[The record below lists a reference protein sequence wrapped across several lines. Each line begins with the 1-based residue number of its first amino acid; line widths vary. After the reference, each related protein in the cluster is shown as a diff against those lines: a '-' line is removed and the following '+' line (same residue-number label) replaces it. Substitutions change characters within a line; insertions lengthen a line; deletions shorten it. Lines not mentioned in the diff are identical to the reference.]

1 LLIESANLSSSRTFG
16 QGGRSTKRLQPDNLQ
31 EQQMKKTVTWILI
44 ADGTQARVL
53 EHNGPGKGLATVKGL
68 DWSIPP
74 LQSQDIDS
82 DRPGRGHSSG
92 GSARSSMEPKTD
104 PAQHREAE
112 FVRSVA
118 HELDRHAK
126 DGAFDRLVIAA
137 APIALGNL
145 RKVLS
150 DFVKKT
156 VVAELDKDLTN
167 VPTPNVDKHFDGIIA
182 V

>member
-1 LLIESANLSSSRTFG
+1 
-16 QGGRSTKRLQPDNLQ
+16 
-31 EQQMKKTVTWILI
+31 MKKTVTWILI

-53 EHNGPGKGLATVKGL
+53 EHNGPGKGLTVINDL

-74 LQSQDIDS
+74 LQSQDIDT
-82 DRPGRGHSSG
+82 DRPGRGFSSG
-92 GSARSSMEPKTD
+92 SHRSAMEPKTD

-118 HELDRHAK
+118 EVLDRKAQ
-126 DGAFDRLVIAA
+126 DGAYDRLVIAA

-145 RKVLS
+145 RKVMS
-150 DFVKKT
+150 PHVKKT

-167 VPTPNVDKHFDGIIA
+167 LPTAQLDKHFDGIIA

>member
-1 LLIESANLSSSRTFG
+1 
-16 QGGRSTKRLQPDNLQ
+16 
-31 EQQMKKTVTWILI
+31 MKKTTTWILI

-53 EHNGPGKGLATVKGL
+53 EHAGPGKGLANVQGL

-74 LQSQDIDS
+74 LQSQDIDT
-82 DRPGRGHSSG
+82 DRPGRGHSSVG
-92 GSARSSMEPKTD
+92 GQRSAMEPKTD

-112 FVRSVA
+112 FVRNVA
-118 HELDRHAK
+118 GVLEEKAK
-126 DGAFDRLVIAA
+126 AGAYDRLVIAA

-150 DFVKKT
+150 DHVKKT
-156 VVAELDKDLTN
+156 IVAELDKDLTN
-167 VPTPNVDKHFDGIIA
+167 LPTPQLSKHLDGIIA

>member
-1 LLIESANLSSSRTFG
+1 
-16 QGGRSTKRLQPDNLQ
+16 
-31 EQQMKKTVTWILI
+31 MKKTTTWILI

-53 EHNGPGKGLATVKGL
+53 EHGGPGKGLSMVKGL
-68 DWSIPP
+68 DWSIEP
-74 LQSQDIDS
+74 LQSKDIDT

-112 FVRSVA
+112 FMRSVA
-118 HELDRHAK
+118 GVLDRKALE
-126 DGAFDRLVIAA
+126 GAFDRLVIAA

-145 RKVLS
+145 RKLLS
-150 DFVKKT
+150 DHVKKA

-167 VPTPNVDKHFDGIIA
+167 LPTQNIDKHLDGIIA

>member
-1 LLIESANLSSSRTFG
+1 
-16 QGGRSTKRLQPDNLQ
+16 
-31 EQQMKKTVTWILI
+31 MKKTVTWILI

-53 EHNGPGKGLATVKGL
+53 EHNGPGKGLSAVKGL
-68 DWSIPP
+68 DWSIEP

-82 DRPGRGHSSG
+82 DKPGRGHSSA

-118 HELDRHAK
+118 SVLDKKALE
-126 DGAFDRLVIAA
+126 GAFDRLVVAA

-145 RKVLS
+145 RKVMS
-150 DFVKKT
+150 DHVKKT
-156 VVAELDKDLTN
+156 IVAELDKDLTN
-167 VPTPNVDKHFDGIIA
+167 LPTPNINKHLDGIIA

>member
-1 LLIESANLSSSRTFG
+1 
-16 QGGRSTKRLQPDNLQ
+16 
-31 EQQMKKTVTWILI
+31 MKKTTTWILI

-53 EHNGPGKGLATVKGL
+53 EHAGPGKGLSTVKGL
-68 DWSIPP
+68 DWSIAP
-74 LQSQDIDS
+74 LQSQDIDT
-82 DRPGRGHSSG
+82 DRPGRS
-92 GSARSSMEPKTD
+92 RSSAMEQKTD

-112 FVRSVA
+112 FVRGVA
-118 HELDRHAK
+118 QILDEKAK
-126 DGAFDRLVIAA
+126 AGEFDRLVIAA

-150 DFVKKT
+150 DHVKKT

-167 VPTPNVDKHFDGIIA
+167 LPTPQLDKHFDGIIA

>member
-1 LLIESANLSSSRTFG
+1 
-16 QGGRSTKRLQPDNLQ
+16 
-31 EQQMKKTVTWILI
+31 MKKTVTWILI

-53 EHNGPGKGLATVKGL
+53 EHTGPGKGLNMVKGL

-74 LQSQDIDS
+74 LQTQDINA
-82 DRPGRGHSSG
+82 DRPGRSHSSVG
-92 GSARSSMEPKTD
+92 PGRSAMEPRTD

-118 HELDRHAK
+118 GVMEDKAK
-126 DGAFDRLVIAA
+126 AGAYDRLVIAA

-150 DFVKKT
+150 DHVKKT

-167 VPTPNVDKHFDGIIA
+167 VPTPQLDRHLDGIIA
-182 V
+182 I

>member
-1 LLIESANLSSSRTFG
+1 
-16 QGGRSTKRLQPDNLQ
+16 
-31 EQQMKKTVTWILI
+31 MKKTVTWILI

-53 EHNGPGKGLATVKGL
+53 ENSGPGKGLSSVKDL
-68 DWSIPP
+68 DWSITP
-74 LQSQDIDS
+74 LQTQDINA
-82 DRPGRGHSSG
+82 DRPGRSFASH
-92 GSARSSMEPKTD
+92 GSARSAMEPRTD

-112 FVRSVA
+112 FVRGVA
-118 HELDRHAK
+118 AELDRKAQS
-126 DGAFDRLVIAA
+126 GAYDRLVIAA

-150 DFVKKT
+150 DHVRKT

-167 VPTPNVDKHFDGIIA
+167 LPTPQLDKHLDGILA

>member
-1 LLIESANLSSSRTFG
+1 
-16 QGGRSTKRLQPDNLQ
+16 
-31 EQQMKKTVTWILI
+31 MKKTVTWILI

-53 EHNGPGKGLATVKGL
+53 EHAGPGKGLATIKGL

-74 LQSQDIDS
+74 LQTQDINA
-82 DRPGRGHSSG
+82 DRPGRAHSSV
-92 GSARSSMEPKTD
+92 GSGRSAMEPRTD

-112 FVRSVA
+112 FVRTVASV
-118 HELDRHAK
+118 LDDKAK
-126 DGAFDRLVIAA
+126 GGAYDRLVIAA

-145 RKVLS
+145 RKALS
-150 DFVKKT
+150 EHVKKT

-167 VPTPNVDKHFDGIIA
+167 VPTPQLDRHLDGIIA

>member
-1 LLIESANLSSSRTFG
+1 
-16 QGGRSTKRLQPDNLQ
+16 
-31 EQQMKKTVTWILI
+31 MKKTVTWILI

-53 EHNGPGKGLATVKGL
+53 EHSGPGKGLATIKGL

-74 LQSQDIDS
+74 LQSQDINTDGY
-82 DRPGRGHSSG
+82 GRGPNG
-92 GSARSSMEPKTD
+92 GSMSSANSA
-104 PAQHREAE
+104 AQLREAD
-112 FVRSVA
+112 FIRKVA
-118 HELDRHAK
+118 DVMDTKARE
-126 DGAFDRLVIAA
+126 GVFDRLVIAA

-150 DFVKKT
+150 DHAKKL

-167 VPTPNVDKHFDGIIA
+167 VPTAQLDKHFDGIVA

>member
-1 LLIESANLSSSRTFG
+1 
-16 QGGRSTKRLQPDNLQ
+16 
-31 EQQMKKTVTWILI
+31 MKKTVTWILI

-53 EHNGPGKGLATVKGL
+53 EHNGPGKGLLLVKGL

-74 LQSQDIDS
+74 LQAQDIDT
-82 DRPGRGHSSG
+82 DGYGRGPNGGAMTSG
-92 GSARSSMEPKTD
+92 ND
-104 PAQHREAE
+104 PVKHREAE

-118 HELDRHAK
+118 EVMNDKAK
-126 DGAFDRLVIAA
+126 AGAFDRLVIAA

-145 RKVLS
+145 RKLLS
-150 DFVKKT
+150 DHVKKT

-167 VPTPNVDKHFDGIIA
+167 IPTPQLDRHLDGILA

>member
-1 LLIESANLSSSRTFG
+1 
-16 QGGRSTKRLQPDNLQ
+16 
-31 EQQMKKTVTWILI
+31 MKKTTTWILI

-53 EHNGPGKGLATVKGL
+53 EHHGPGKGLTTVKGL
-68 DWSIPP
+68 DWSIEP

-112 FVRSVA
+112 FIRTVA
-118 HELDRHAK
+118 HVLDRK
-126 DGAFDRLVIAA
+126 VQEGAFDRLVIAA

-145 RKVLS
+145 RKAMS
-150 DFVKKT
+150 DHVKKA

-167 VPTPNVDKHFDGIIA
+167 IPSPAVDKHFDGIIA